1 MEVANIFET
10 KEKGYI
16 YGLMGNINLTTN
28 NNNYSI
34 ITSYKYS
41 GTAKEYL
48 NSSKD
53 SSSLKMVMLND
64 SYLNKTSSECSISE
78 LKKINIAKALTEN
91 KDYIVLNYFE
101 KELNY
106 QEKKYFE
113 RLWKRLVNDFH
124 KTIIIFTNDLTS
136 IWNIAKEL
144 IIVDKYKVINTIP
157 KDKYLDFI
165 DNLNKPEI
173 IKFIELVREKGIE
186 IESYKEV
193 NELLKAIYRIKEH
206 DHEISN

>member
-78 LKKINIAKALTEN
+78 LKKINLAKALIEN
-91 KDYIVLNYFE
+91 KDYIVLNYF
-101 KELNY
+101 
-106 QEKKYFE
+106 
-113 RLWKRLVNDFH
+113 
-124 KTIIIFTNDLTS
+124 
-136 IWNIAKEL
+136 
-144 IIVDKYKVINTIP
+144 
-157 KDKYLDFI
+157 
-165 DNLNKPEI
+165 
-173 IKFIELVREKGIE
+173 
-186 IESYKEV
+186 
-193 NELLKAIYRIKEH
+193 
-206 DHEISN
+206 

>member
-78 LKKINIAKALTEN
+78 LKKINLAKALIEN

-144 IIVDKYKVINTIP
+144 IIVDKYKVINTIS
-157 KDKYLDFI
+157 KDKYFDFI
-165 DNLNKPEI
+165 HEVNTPNIIRLIDLIKNKNI
-173 IKFIELVREKGIE
+173 SI
-186 IESYKEV
+186 SYYKEES
-193 NELLKAIYRIKEH
+193 ELLKAIYRIKE
-206 DHEISN
+206 SS